1 MGRTNVL
8 LPITDPRM
16 MSLVCTCGAEG
27 YAVYT
32 SFLMLAEDSPSIPL
46 GPVHIKTL
54 SQLLQMDCDKTE
66 SILDTL
72 ASPAL
77 GSLVVKTGE
86 GYLSAQLIKAES
98 RSEKRRQA
106 ASKRWNKHPEED
118 AETVQNDNLQCTFAM
133 QNVDANV
140 FMQNVDAN
148 CNANVQNQD
157 KSEQETS
164 KSLQLYEE
172 NVTQPNEPAKES
184 PKEKRTKKEIPQE
197 NILIH
202 PSIQGLVLSSA
213 GGHAHTHVEDNP
225 RQDSEPNVDSKLP
238 DGRTDGLSV
247 PQEKQNGKK
256 PVKLADRVII
266 SDKGYAKLLDAYPEE
281 AIREAAQRL
290 DDGLASGKL
299 KPSSSTFK
307 RLEAFLEGMDRRGEI
322 YRAYPSEDGHQ
333 SSSHAILVNCPTCG
347 GKLTPGGVCHN
358 CRTIWSRT
366 ADGYSPSPMADDEE
380 IGRRIDQLEDLL
392 RKHPVRRAAN
402 QL

>member
-32 SFLMLAEDSPSIPL
+32 SFLMLSEDSPSIPL

-106 ASKRWNKHPEED
+106 ASKRWNKHPEEE
-118 AETVQNDNLQCTFAM
+118 AETVQDDNLQCTFA
-133 QNVDANV
+133 
-140 FMQNVDAN
+140 MQNVDAN

-164 KSLQLYEE
+164 KSLQLCEE
-172 NVTQPNEPAKES
+172 NVTQPNEPTKES
-184 PKEKRTKKEIPQE
+184 PKEKRTKKEIP

-322 YRAYPSEDGHQ
+322 YRADPSEDVHQ

-358 CRTIWSRT
+358 CRTIWSRA
-366 ADGYSPSPMADDEE
+366 ADGYSPSPMADDDE

-402 QL
+402 